1 MMQLLHIDISK
12 FLYFLLLERANHHK
26 ARTKKRGNK
35 WSISWNWMQYAEDG
49 QKTCQSMVKFSATL
63 HTTEVNY
70 KIPLFSLLWLV
81 SDKGSEAPQGWIE
94 WGNLLD
100 LFLVTLHK
108 LISSPT
114 SLFPVSLSHYAQY
127 IIIVKTPIN
136 LVTVMKYITEVA
148 YITISI

>member
-1 MMQLLHIDISK
+1 MS
-12 FLYFLLLERANHHK
+12 ERANHHK

-70 KIPLFSLLWLV
+70 KIPIFSLLWLV

-148 YITISI
+148 YITIFI